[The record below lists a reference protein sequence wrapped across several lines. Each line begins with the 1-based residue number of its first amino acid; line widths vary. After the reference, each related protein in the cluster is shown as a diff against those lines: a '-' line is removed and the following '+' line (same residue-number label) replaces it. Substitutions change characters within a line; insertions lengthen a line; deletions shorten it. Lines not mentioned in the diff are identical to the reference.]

1 MGNEDPELQKAY
13 RQWLA
18 TRPKTVPASS
28 QRVLE
33 RAERR
38 LLGAIK
44 HGEPRQKL
52 VVNAERVR
60 QAQLGCFK
68 AKDLVAELPTDVD
81 DEQTRRHR
89 AKLAEAM
96 AAWESMSVDDIIAY
110 YSQQPMNA

>member
-1 MGNEDPELQKAY
+1 MGNEDPELEKAY
-13 RQWLA
+13 RAWLA

-28 QRVLE
+28 KRVLE

-44 HGEPRQKL
+44 HGEPREKL

-60 QAQLGCFK
+60 QAQLCCFK

-81 DEQTRRHR
+81 GEQMRRHR
-89 AKLAEAM
+89 DNLARAKAT
-96 AAWESMSVDDIIAY
+96 WDRMSVDDIIAL
-110 YSQQPMNA
+110 YSQQVGKP